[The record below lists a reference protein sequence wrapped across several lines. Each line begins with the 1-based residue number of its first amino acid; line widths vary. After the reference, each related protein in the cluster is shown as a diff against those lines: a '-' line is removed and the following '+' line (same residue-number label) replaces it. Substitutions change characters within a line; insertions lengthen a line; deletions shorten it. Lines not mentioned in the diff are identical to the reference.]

1 MWFFKE
7 VYIVAAVR
15 TPIAAFR
22 GSFSTL
28 TSVDLGAHV
37 AKESLHRAGLRP
49 DEVEET
55 IAGSVLTANQG
66 QNVARQIAIKAG
78 LYSGSR
84 KKSNFVIF
92 MLTEKLHFLEQN
104 FGFWSNSFF

>member
-37 AKESLHRAGLRP
+37 AKESLHRAGLRA

-78 LYSGSR
+78 LYRVSQKNEQCCDFYVDR
-84 KKSNFVIF
+84 KITFSWAKFCL
-92 MLTEKLHFLEQN
+92 LT
-104 FGFWSNSFF
+104 